1 MGIFSS
7 DTPASPP
14 PPPPV
19 PPAAH
24 PATMASGEVQK
35 AAAGAKQRAAAV
47 GAMSGT
53 KSTVG
58 GTGDVPN
65 AKAKLL
71 GDTA

>member
-1 MGIFSS
+1 
-7 DTPASPP
+7 
-14 PPPPV
+14 
-19 PPAAH
+19 
-24 PATMASGEVQK
+24 MASGEVQK
-35 AAAGAKQRAAAV
+35 AAAGARQRSAAAA
-47 GAMSGT
+47 GMGKDS